1 MLNWAVIGCGDVVQR
16 LVQDSLF
23 SKNKSTVI
31 YVLTENFKEAEDYA
45 KKYNIEHVLKKTK
58 KNLNKILSDKKIN
71 SIYIATPPSSHLFY
85 INYFCKKKINIVCE
99 KPLVIKKK
107 EISKLN
113 NLIKKYK
120 FNLFTCFY
128 RRYLERFLYV
138 KNFLSKKSIGKILYF
153 DIKFFHS
160 HKNHPTHN
168 LIKGKPIPWRFVK
181 EISGGGNVVDMG
193 VHAMDLVEF
202 MIGEIKDIKVF
213 KSNNMNLY
221 RVEDMCVI
229 NFELKNKIL
238 GQSSWCSV
246 SDEKVDKFSIYGN
259 KGSIH
264 FTMNLG
270 EKEIIEVKKNGKT
283 YVKKISMKQPL
294 HKNMF
299 KNFINNLIQN
309 NKKKVY
315 EIKQN
320 GLKNSILVGKI
331 NKIPLA

>member
-1 MLNWAVIGCGDVVQR
+1 
-16 LVQDSLF
+16 
-23 SKNKSTVI
+23 
-31 YVLTENFKEAEDYA
+31 
-45 KKYNIEHVLKKTK
+45 
-58 KNLNKILSDKKIN
+58 
-71 SIYIATPPSSHLFY
+71 
-85 INYFCKKKINIVCE
+85 
-99 KPLVIKKK
+99 
-107 EISKLN
+107 
-113 NLIKKYK
+113 
-120 FNLFTCFY
+120 
-128 RRYLERFLYV
+128 
-138 KNFLSKKSIGKILYF
+138 
-153 DIKFFHS
+153 
-160 HKNHPTHN
+160 
-168 LIKGKPIPWRFVK
+168 
-181 EISGGGNVVDMG
+181 
-193 VHAMDLVEF
+193 
-202 MIGEIKDIKVF
+202 
-213 KSNNMNLY
+213 
-221 RVEDMCVI
+221 MCVI

>member
-1 MLNWAVIGCGDVVQR
+1 MA
-16 LVQDSLF
+16 
-23 SKNKSTVI
+23 
-31 YVLTENFKEAEDYA
+31 
-45 KKYNIEHVLKKTK
+45 
-58 KNLNKILSDKKIN
+58 
-71 SIYIATPPSSHLFY
+71 
-85 INYFCKKKINIVCE
+85 FC
-99 KPLVIKKK
+99 
-107 EISKLN
+107 
-113 NLIKKYK
+113 
-120 FNLFTCFY
+120 
-128 RRYLERFLYV
+128 
-138 KNFLSKKSIGKILYF
+138 
-153 DIKFFHS
+153 
-160 HKNHPTHN
+160 
-168 LIKGKPIPWRFVK
+168 K